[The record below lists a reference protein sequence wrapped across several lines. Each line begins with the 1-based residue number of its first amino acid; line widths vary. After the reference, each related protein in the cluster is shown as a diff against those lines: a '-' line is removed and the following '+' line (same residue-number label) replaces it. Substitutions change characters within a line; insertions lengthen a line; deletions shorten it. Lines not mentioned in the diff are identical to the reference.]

1 MKSMPQY
8 QKKIVFSVLIHW
20 RMETYSFVKG
30 SEFFLD
36 FTHFMTINILS
47 VHMYT

>member
-1 MKSMPQY
+1 MPQH
-8 QKKIVFSVLIHW
+8 QKKLVLSVLIHW
-20 RMETYSFVKG
+20 RLETYSSVKG

-36 FTHFMTINILS
+36 FTHFMIINILS